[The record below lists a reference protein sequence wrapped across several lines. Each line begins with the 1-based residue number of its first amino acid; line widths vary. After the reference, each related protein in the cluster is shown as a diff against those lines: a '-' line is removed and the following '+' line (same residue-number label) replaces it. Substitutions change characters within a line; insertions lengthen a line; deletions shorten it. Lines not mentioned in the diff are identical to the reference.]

1 MIIAIDGPAGTGK
14 TTVSKIV
21 AKRLSISYLDTG
33 ATYRALTL
41 KALDNDVDLSNKDVL
56 IDLAKT
62 LNLQI
67 QGENVY
73 LEGVDVNFKIRTP
86 VVDKNISLIVSY
98 SEVRQ
103 IMVELQRKLA
113 KIGDYVVEG
122 RDITT
127 VVFPQAEF
135 KFYLDGDT
143 SVRAQRRYN
152 ELIVKGLDVNFEDVK
167 KDLIRRDNADMNRS
181 TGALKISEDAK
192 IIDTTNL
199 TVAETVDEL
208 IKNVKKDETGR

>member
-14 TTVSKIV
+14 TTVSKIL
-21 AKRLSISYLDTG
+21 ANRLSVSYLDTG
-33 ATYRALTL
+33 ATYRSLTL
-41 KALDNDVDLSNKDVL
+41 KALDKGVDLSNKDVL

-62 LNLQI
+62 LNFEI
-67 QGENVY
+67 KEDNFY
-73 LEGVDVNFKIRTP
+73 LDGIDVGFKIRTP
-86 VVDKNISLIVSY
+86 RIDRNISIIVSY
-98 SEVRQ
+98 PEVRK

-113 KIGDYVVEG
+113 KTGDFVVEG

-143 SVRAQRRYN
+143 AVRAQRRYN
-152 ELIVKGLDVNFEDVK
+152 EWIDKGLDVTLDDVK
-167 KDLIRRDNADMNRS
+167 KDLVRRDNADKNRAV
-181 TGALKISEDAK
+181 GALKISKDAK

-199 TVAETVDEL
+199 TVEETVIEL
-208 IKNVKKDETGR
+208 IKNVTKDEKRR

>member
-14 TTVSKIV
+14 TTVSKIL
-21 AKRLSISYLDTG
+21 AKRLNISYLDTG
-33 ATYRALTL
+33 ATYRSLTL
-41 KALDNDVDLSNKDVL
+41 KALDNGVDLSNKDVL

-67 QGENVY
+67 KGEKVY
-73 LEGVDVNFKIRTP
+73 LEGVDVNFMIRTP
-86 VVDKNISLIVSY
+86 VIDKNISLIVSY
-98 SEVRQ
+98 PEVRQ

-113 KIGDYVVEG
+113 KTGDYVVEG

-143 SVRAQRRYN
+143 AVRAQRRYN
-152 ELIVKGLDVNFEDVK
+152 ELIVKGLDVNFENVK
-167 KDLIRRDNADMNRS
+167 KDLIRRDNADKNRS

-199 TVAETVDEL
+199 TVEETVDEL
-208 IKNVKKDETGR
+208 IKNVKKNES